1 MQTSHSFSAAFRA
14 TWPVL
19 FGYVPLGLA
28 FGVLFVQLGY
38 PWYYA
43 TLMAATVYAGAAQ
56 FMAVGLLA
64 AGAGLLEI
72 GLATLLLN
80 ARHIFYGLS
89 LAPRFPTA
97 GLSRLYLMFGLTD
110 ETYALLTSS
119 NPPAPEAAPRFYLQI
134 TALNQFYWIAGCTLG
149 ALLGAAITLDTR
161 GLEFTL
167 TALFVVLLVEQARAV
182 RDPRPFL
189 VALASGAVALFTVG
203 SEHMLLVAL
212 GLATLLLFLNRR
224 DYA

>member
-1 MQTSHSFSAAFRA
+1 M
-14 TWPVL
+14 

-28 FGVLFVQLGY
+28 FGVLFAQLDY
-38 PWYYA
+38 PWYFA
-43 TLMAATVYAGAAQ
+43 TLMAVTVYAGAAQ
-56 FMAVGLLA
+56 FLAVGLLA
-64 AGAGLLEI
+64 AGAGLVEI

-89 LAPRFPTA
+89 LAPRFPPK

-110 ETYALLTSS
+110 ETYALLASS
-119 NPPAPEAAPRFYLQI
+119 KPPAAATATRFYLQV
-134 TALNQFYWIAGCTLG
+134 TALNQLYWISGCTLG
-149 ALLGAAITLDTR
+149 ALLGGAVTFDTR

-167 TALFVVLLVEQARAV
+167 TALFVVLVVEQALAV

-189 VALASGAVALFTVG
+189 IALASGAVALLVAG

-224 DYA
+224 EYA